1 MYNSDTP
8 LRAELP
14 SSRQLVRSTILAAVS
29 ALVLLVAV
37 VLPAEYGI
45 DPTGIG
51 RVLRMTEMGNIK
63 QQLAAEAA
71 ADAAAAAAA
80 PAAQSPATGMAG
92 MATANAAEPP
102 VKAAVTAAT
111 PKEPVQ
117 VAAPKIEWRDEMPVT
132 LTPGEGTEIKLKM
145 VQGAKAQY
153 SWVVEGGAVNFDTHG
168 DAPGKSISYE
178 KGRGVSSD
186 EGVLEAAFTGNHGW
200 YWRNRGQANIQL
212 ILRTRGDYTDIKRVK

>member
-14 SSRQLVRSTILAAVS
+14 SSKQLVRSTILAAIS

-71 ADAAAAAAA
+71 ADAAQ
-80 PAAQSPATGMAG
+80 PAA
-92 MATANAAEPP
+92 
-102 VKAAVTAAT
+102 KAAVAEASKA
-111 PKEPVQ
+111 PAQ
-117 VAAPKIEWRDEMPVT
+117 AAAPKIDWRDQMAVT

-145 VQGAKAQY
+145 VLGAKTQY
-153 SWVVEGGAVNFDTHG
+153 SWVVEGGEVNFDTHG
-168 DAPGKSISYE
+168 DGPGKSISYE

-200 YWRNRGQANIQL
+200 YWRNRGKSNVKV
-212 ILRTRGDYTDIKRVK
+212 ILRTRGEYTDIKKMM

>member
-14 SSRQLVRSTILAAVS
+14 SSRQLVRSTILAAIS

-71 ADAAAAAAA
+71 ADAATATPATQSPAAGITPGMAAA
-80 PAAQSPATGMAG
+80 PPPAS
-92 MATANAAEPP
+92 
-102 VKAAVTAAT
+102 AVVA
-111 PKEPVQ
+111 
-117 VAAPKIEWRDEMPVT
+117 AAPKVEWRDEMPVT

-153 SWVVEGGAVNFDTHG
+153 SWVVEGGEVNFDTHG

-178 KGRGVSSD
+178 KGRKVSSD

-200 YWRNRGQANIQL
+200 YWRNRGTSNVTV
-212 ILRTRGDYTDIKRVK
+212 ILRTRGDYTEIKKMM

>member
-14 SSRQLVRSTILAAVS
+14 SSKQLLRSTILAAIA
-29 ALVLLVAV
+29 ALVLLIAV

-45 DPTGIG
+45 DPTGAG
-51 RVLRMTEMGNIK
+51 RALRLTEMGDIK

-71 ADAAAAAAA
+71 ADAAAAA
-80 PAAQSPATGMAG
+80 PAAQSPAAGSHG

-102 VKAAVTAAT
+102 ARAAVLAA
-111 PKEPVQ
+111 PKASAQ
-117 VAAPKIEWRDEMPVT
+117 AAAPKIEWRDEIPLT

-145 VQGAKAQY
+145 AEGAKAQY
-153 SWVVEGGAVNFDTHG
+153 AWVVEGGAVNFDTHG

-186 EGVLEAAFTGNHGW
+186 AGVLEAAFTGNHGW
-200 YWRNRGQANIQL
+200 YWRNRGQSSVTV
-212 ILRTRGDYTDIKRVK
+212 ILRTRGDYTEIKKML

>member
-14 SSRQLVRSTILAAVS
+14 SSKQLLRSTILAGVS
-29 ALVLLVAV
+29 AVVLLVAI

-45 DPTGIG
+45 DPTGVG
-51 RVLRMTEMGNIK
+51 RVLRMTEMGDIK

-71 ADAAAAAAA
+71 ADAAAAPSQTSETTAGMASANAAQPTA
-80 PAAQSPATGMAG
+80 PAA
-92 MATANAAEPP
+92 
-102 VKAAVTAAT
+102 VAAVA
-111 PKEPVQ
+111 
-117 VAAPKIEWRDEMPVT
+117 AAPKIEWRDEMPVT

-153 SWVVEGGAVNFDTHG
+153 SWVVEGGEVNFDTHG

-178 KGRGVSSD
+178 KGRGVAAD
-186 EGVLEAAFTGNHGW
+186 EGILEAAFTGNHGW
-200 YWRNRGQANIQL
+200 YWRNRGQANVKV
-212 ILRTRGDYTDIKRVK
+212 ILRTRGDYTDIKKVM

>member
-8 LRAELP
+8 TRAELP
-14 SSRQLVRSTILAAVS
+14 TSKQLVRSTVLAAVS

-71 ADAAAAAAA
+71 ADAAAAAPTVGTTLGIA
-80 PAAQSPATGMAG
+80 S
-92 MATANAAEPP
+92 ANTAEPP
-102 VKAAVTAAT
+102 AKAAVA
-111 PKEPVQ
+111 
-117 VAAPKIEWRDEMPVT
+117 AAPKIEWRDEMPMT
-132 LTPGEGTEIKLKM
+132 LTPGEGMEIKLKM

-153 SWVVEGGAVNFDTHG
+153 SWIVEGGEVNFDAHG
-168 DAPGKSISYE
+168 DAPGKSTSYK
-178 KGRGVSSD
+178 KGRGASSD

-200 YWRNRGQANIQL
+200 YWRNRGKSDVKV
-212 ILRTRGDYTDIKRVK
+212 ILRTRGGYTDIKKMM